1 MLRLG
6 VQYTGE
12 SQPEQQVETKKKKKK
27 THRNVVPLPTVV
39 NIIRRDIFFPIF
51 LFYIIISDMSPAS
64 NTTLLVQILPMTVV

>member
-1 MLRLG
+1 MATIS
-6 VQYTGE
+6 VFPANTATGRD
-12 SQPEQQVETKKKKKK
+12 KKKKKK

-64 NTTLLVQILPMTVV
+64 NTTLLVQILPMTGLVLHH